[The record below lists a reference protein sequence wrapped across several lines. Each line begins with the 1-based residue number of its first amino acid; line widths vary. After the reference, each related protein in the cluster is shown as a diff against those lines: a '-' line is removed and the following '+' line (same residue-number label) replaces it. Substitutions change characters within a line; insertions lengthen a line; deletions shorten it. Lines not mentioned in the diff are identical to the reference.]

1 MEKFFPLSYGIR
13 DTKKLIINILIYVL
27 ISVVVGAV
35 SSIVT
40 AVVGI
45 IPLIGAIVGW
55 LLGIVGSIVGLYVL
69 VGIILA
75 IIDFV
80 KNKYL
85 TNLRIKT
92 AGFLFSF
99 YHLSIKNAY
108 TAIERRCFP

>member
-45 IPLIGAIVGW
+45 IFKITFY
-55 LLGIVGSIVGLYVL
+55 SH
-69 VGIILA
+69 IL
-75 IIDFV
+75 
-80 KNKYL
+80 
-85 TNLRIKT
+85 NLRD
-92 AGFLFSF
+92 S
-99 YHLSIKNAY
+99 
-108 TAIERRCFP
+108 